1 LGFIFQG
8 QGAKQRYG
16 HDGRNLGFEAR
27 WLADQKDG
35 GRSVVVMA
43 NANGAMPLMNE
54 LIRAIAQVQGWAD
67 WQAPTQAA
75 LQAQL
80 HTMPLF
86 LRGSLNDWGLSL
98 PMQRLPRDRFVATVA
113 LPVGRIEFKL
123 ATEDWANV
131 DLGLAPDRAT
141 VAGPMPLT
149 LAGVNVP
156 FDVTKPGR
164 YRFELDMGHPSGPR
178 VHVKRVGARPA
189 RIA

>member
-1 LGFIFQG
+1 
-8 QGAKQRYG
+8 
-16 HDGRNLGFEAR
+16 
-27 WLADQKDG
+27 
-35 GRSVVVMA
+35 MA

-131 DLGLAPDRAT
+131 DLGLTPDRAT

-149 LAGVNVP
+149 LAGINVP

-189 RIA
+189 RVA